1 MMKYNK
7 AQVIEMLLDN
17 YAVGEEFTNAQVC
30 ELAGM
35 SSQWFNNATD
45 ALIRVYHEDGRFY
58 CIQGRFDKVRMRDV
72 LTVEKRHK
80 TIEPATVKW
89 YNELMD
95 IELYA
100 PKKPAGKG
108 WKVLEEKKERGY
120 DYYVYSFT
128 AEQAKQME
136 DIAEKLLNRAIQQ
149 KKAEIQAAS
158 NAFDYWTRLYHKYMA
173 KANRYKEFANK
184 AAQHHNNAVSVLT
197 MLDNLVKKMWL

>member
-1 MMKYNK
+1 MKYNK

-35 SSQWFNNATD
+35 SRQWFNNTVSTP
-45 ALIRVYHEDGRFY
+45 IRVYCEDGQIY
-58 CIQGRFDKVRMRDV
+58 SAKGRYNQELLFNI

-128 AEQAKQME
+128 AEQAKQMKE
-136 DIAEKLLNRAIQQ
+136 IAEKLLSRAIQYKQ
-149 KKAEIQAAS
+149 VEIQDAS
-158 NAFDYWTRLYHKYMA
+158 NAFDYWTHLYYKYLA
-173 KANRYKEFANK
+173 RANRYKELANK
-184 AAQHHNNAVSVLT
+184 AAQRHNNAISALT
-197 MLDNLVKKMWL
+197 MFNYLVKKMWW

>member
-17 YAVGEEFTNAQVC
+17 YAVGEEFANAQVC

-35 SSQWFNNATD
+35 SSQWFNNTTD
-45 ALIRVYHEDGRFY
+45 ALIRVYHKDGRFY
-58 CIQGRFDKVRMRDV
+58 CIQGRFDQVRMRDV
-72 LTVEKRHK
+72 LIVEKRHK

-100 PKKPAGKG
+100 PKKPAGNG

-136 DIAEKLLNRAIQQ
+136 DIAEKLLSRAIQQ
-149 KKAEIQAAS
+149 KKAEIQDAA
-158 NAFDYWTRLYHKYMA
+158 NAFDYWTRLYYKYLA
-173 KANRYKEFANK
+173 KANRYKELANK
-184 AAQHHNNAVSVLT
+184 AAQRC
-197 MLDNLVKKMWL
+197 